1 MSALMFLLQ
10 MEGAGGAALVGTKSM
25 NVYKVGFLQHT
36 RELVI
41 SQGYLWLEQP
51 FQWTLALLYNCNQKS
66 SGSLNHAVVLS
77 QQAICEASLPSG
89 VHISQ

>member
-1 MSALMFLLQ
+1 MSALMLLLLREQ
-10 MEGAGGAALVGTKSM
+10 GAALVGAKFM

-41 SQGYLWLEQP
+41 SQGYFWLKQSV
-51 FQWTLALLYNCNQKS
+51 QWTLALLYNRNQKS

-77 QQAICEASLPSG
+77 QQVICEESLPLG
-89 VHISQ
+89 VHITQ